1 MLPDLSPGANIPL
14 PSAAIGIALDGP
26 FDLSALVLSA
36 SGTVAGDADMVFFN
50 QPDAPG
56 VRLRGPRLTVLPDAL
71 RRGAERI
78 VVVASPEDLGA
89 AVRTLSPVLLTDAH
103 ERPFARFRPP
113 LMPTE
118 TVALLVEIY
127 RRAGAWRVRA
137 VGQGYADGLAG
148 LARDFGVDV
157 ADDGAPTG
165 VGPANHSG
173 PPARGRAASQPTR
186 GRAASQPT
194 RSRAASPPTRGR
206 NDGGTA
212 RARAVPRPAARPGR
226 STRSSGSPGTSGAQ
240 AGGAAG
246 PLAEVVDRTNAE
258 RARHG
263 LPPLAADA
271 RLTAAAQAH
280 SADMVRRGF
289 FAHESPDGSQVW
301 DRAVAAGYA
310 YRKVAENIA
319 AGQRTADEVVHGWM
333 HSPGH
338 RANILDRDLTQ
349 IGVGRAEGG
358 PHGVYWTQV
367 FGAPR

>member
-1 MLPDLSPGANIPL
+1 VLPDLPPGANIAL
-14 PSAAIGIALDGP
+14 PSGALGIALDGP

-36 SGTVAGDADMVFFN
+36 SGIVAGDADMVFFN

-71 RRGAERI
+71 RRGAER
-78 VVVASPEDLGA
+78 VVVIASPDDLGS
-89 AVRTLSPVLLTDAH
+89 AVRTLPPVLLTDAR

-113 LMPTE
+113 PMPTE
-118 TVALLVEIY
+118 TVALLVEVY

-157 ADDGAPTG
+157 KEETP
-165 VGPANHSG
+165 
-173 PPARGRAASQPTR
+173 Q
-186 GRAASQPT
+186 
-194 RSRAASPPTRGR
+194 
-206 NDGGTA
+206 
-212 RARAVPRPAARPGR
+212 
-226 STRSSGSPGTSGAQ
+226 
-240 AGGAAG
+240 AG
-246 PLAEVVDRTNAE
+246 PLGEVVERTNAE

-263 LPPLAADA
+263 LAPLTTDA
-271 RLTAAAQAH
+271 RLAAAAHAH

-289 FAHESPDGSQVW
+289 FAHENPDGKQVW
-301 DRAVAAGYA
+301 DRAVTAGYA

-319 AGQRTADEVVHGWM
+319 AGQRTAEEVVRGWM
-333 HSPGH
+333 ESQGH

-358 PHGVYWTQV
+358 SYDVYWTQV
-367 FGAPR
+367 FGTPR